1 MRLCEVEEPK
11 LHIPRLIALAQ
22 FFIGR
27 ANDTGAEKKI
37 STEAFLNIAR
47 DMGIAITRD
56 NLINLASEGKLGEVI
71 ANITPQEVI
80 FKGAD
85 DVSGMT
91 APSPDQNQN
100 IVKSMANRA
109 NPLT

>member
-1 MRLCEVEEPK
+1 MRLREVQEVRVEIPK
-11 LHIPRLIALAQ
+11 LIALAR
-22 FFIGR
+22 FLIGR
-27 ANDTGAEKKI
+27 ADDTGAAKKI
-37 STEAFLNIAR
+37 STEAFLNIAH
-47 DMGIAITRD
+47 DMGIGITRD
-56 NLINLASEGKLGEVI
+56 NLVNLASEGKLGEVI
-71 ANITPQEVI
+71 ANVTPQEVI

-91 APSPDQNQN
+91 APAPDQNQN